1 MKPLLT
7 ISIVLIFGLSG
18 CDIPGVGY
26 DVEQEIRFNKY
37 SLKDELRTWVWKD
50 NRLLY
55 DWADPVED
63 MTDSLIKLR
72 QRQADSL
79 IAKVKSFR

>member
-1 MKPLLT
+1 MKLLT
-7 ISIVLIFGLSG
+7 ISIVIIFGLCG
-18 CDIPGVGY
+18 CEYVGF
-26 DVEQEIRFNKY
+26 DVEQEIRTNNYTYKKEFT
-37 SLKDELRTWVWKD
+37 TWVWRD
-50 NRLLY
+50 NKLVY
-55 DWADPVED
+55 SWTDPVEN